1 MAREVSFRN
10 FLMED
15 ILRQL
20 SIVLRSMWLY
30 RWWGLAVAWIVG
42 PIAAATV
49 YLLPDRYESS
59 ARVYVDT
66 QSILKPLMSGL
77 AVQPNVDQQIS
88 ILSRTLI
95 SRPNVEKLIRMA
107 DLDLAVKSKE
117 DREVLIT
124 KVTKALEIRVAG
136 RDNLYTL
143 VYTDTDAERAKR
155 VVQSLVSMFVE
166 SGLGDKRKDSDSAR
180 KFIDEQIKSY
190 EQKLEEAENRLKE
203 YKLRNMNTIGG
214 GRDYFAKM
222 NEANEQLNQARLA
235 LREAEN
241 SRDALKRQITGEDPV
256 LLPENPSGAALAS
269 VSVPELDGRI
279 DTLKKS
285 LDTLLQKYTDQH
297 PDVVGARKMIETLEA
312 QKAKEVQ
319 ARRKAAAAGGTTAVA
334 TSVNSNPVYQ
344 QLKMSLAESEA
355 NVASLKARVAEYEN
369 RVKILASSSRM
380 LPQIETE
387 LTQLNRDYDI
397 NKRNYDALVAR
408 RESASMAVEMGAT
421 SGVADFRLIDPPTVP
436 SKPTAPNRLLLMPA
450 GGIVALLLGAAVAFL
465 MSQIRPTFA
474 DTHAL
479 RETTGLAVLGSVS
492 RLADADWLH
501 KQRRGKIA
509 FLIGVAALVGLFTAM
524 TVSLMLVRMA

>member
-1 MAREVSFRN
+1 
-10 FLMED
+10 MED

-49 YLLPDRYESS
+49 YMLPDRYESS

-107 DLDLAVKSKE
+107 DLDLSVKSKE
-117 DREVLIT
+117 EREALIAS
-124 KVTKALEIRVAG
+124 VTKALEIRVAG

-166 SGLGDKRKDSDSAR
+166 SGLGDKRKDSDVAR
-180 KFIDEQIKSY
+180 KFIEEQIKSY

-203 YKLRNMNTIGG
+203 YKLRNLNSIGGG
-214 GRDYFAKM
+214 GRDYFGKM
-222 NEANEQLNQARLA
+222 NEANDQLNQAKLA
-235 LREAEN
+235 LREAEQ
-241 SRDALKRQITGEDPV
+241 SRDSLKRQITGEEPV
-256 LLPENPSGAALAS
+256 LLPENPSSAALS
-269 VSVPELDGRI
+269 SISVPDLDGRI
-279 DTLKKS
+279 DALKKN
-285 LDTLLQKYTDQH
+285 LDTLLQRYTEQH
-297 PDVVGARKMIETLEA
+297 PDVVGARRMIENLEA

-319 ARRKAAAAGGTTAVA
+319 ARRKAAASGGSTPV

-344 QLKMSLAESEA
+344 QLKMSLAEAEA
-355 NVASLKARVAEYEN
+355 NVASLQARVAEYEN
-369 RVKILASSSRM
+369 RVKTLSASSRM
-380 LPQIETE
+380 LPQLETE
-387 LTQLNRDYDI
+387 FTQLNRDYDV

-408 RESASMAVEMGAT
+408 RESAAMAVEMGAT

-450 GGIVALLLGAAVAFL
+450 GGGVALLVGAVVAFL

-474 DTHAL
+474 DTYAL

-492 RLADADWLH
+492 RLADADWLR

-509 FLIGVAALVGLFTAM
+509 FLAGVGVLVGLFSAM
-524 TVSLMLVRMA
+524 TVSLVLARMA